1 MYKLFKKLKKWFHI
15 RQRIKQEAAYDE
27 FIRMIEMKSIRRQ
40 CMLGEDMDK
49 IKSDFDEFIKRTCEL
64 YDIVDVESILRQE
77 APKFLER
84 ARERG
89 VWEKL

>member
-1 MYKLFKKLKKWFHI
+1 
-15 RQRIKQEAAYDE
+15 
-27 FIRMIEMKSIRRQ
+27 
-40 CMLGEDMDK
+40 MLGEDMDK
-49 IKSDFDEFIKRTCEL
+49 IKSDFDEFIKKTCER
-64 YDIVDVESILRQE
+64 YDIEDVEFILRQE

>member
-1 MYKLFKKLKKWFHI
+1 MWKLIQKVKKWYHI

-27 FIRMIEMKSIRRQ
+27 FVRMIEMKRGQ
-40 CMLGEDMDK
+40 CMLGESMDQ
-49 IKSDFDEFIKRTCEL
+49 IKRDLDELIVRTCEH
-64 YDIVDVESILRQE
+64 YDIEDVEFILRQE

-89 VWEKL
+89 IWEKL